1 VVRFTG
7 ETTPT
12 YDAPVVR
19 LTGDTTAT
27 PPTYTHE
34 ETRLAQYDR
43 GVPTAPAETQV
54 DRWLATT
61 TPSRPVTE
69 ATPADSR
76 FVQPT
81 TADAFGG
88 DIPLVQLTGETGR
101 NVPLNY
107 GTLTDQFVGSEQATL
122 GVTYQALADWGLLT
136 SEEMGFLGVQPAALP
151 AWALGMQ
158 DLGILQNNLAA
169 AGIDPNVVWE
179 IYNQTTINDRDYA
192 VLKDYSAET
201 GLDGGGYSA
210 YDGGDD
216 GDGGGGYTYRAPSAG
231 YSPYRAPGTFQ
242 SGYTSGLINWRIGF

>member
-7 ETTPT
+7 ATTP
-12 YDAPVVR
+12 
-19 LTGDTTAT
+19 T

-61 TPSRPVTE
+61 TVPSRPVTE
-69 ATPADSR
+69 AAPADSR
-76 FVQPT
+76 
-81 TADAFGG
+81 
-88 DIPLVQLTGETGR
+88 LVQLTGETGR

-179 IYNQTTINDRDYA
+179 IYNQTTINGRDYA
-192 VLKDYSAET
+192 VLKDYSGDT

-210 YDGGDD
+210 YDGGDNGD
-216 GDGGGGYTYRAPSAG
+216 GDGGYTYRAPSAG